1 MTDVR
6 IAGKKLRRF
15 HLLPETPASMRDMQF
30 CYVLGVE
37 WDVGVTTHRRDQ
49 RAMRDRDIFKDAT
62 VLQDHRDH
70 VQVVRGL
77 GLIEKILS

>member
-1 MTDVR
+1 M
-6 IAGKKLRRF
+6 
-15 HLLPETPASMRDMQF
+15 SDMQF

-62 VLQDHRDH
+62 VLQDHRDD
-70 VQVVRGL
+70 VQIVRSL